1 MYQICVPDSAQCM
14 PMLKVQKNE
23 AAKGRNGQEDS
34 FWDAEAARFW
44 SWRCI
49 NDWAHGC
56 WDANEM
62 TWKNP
67 RTAEWIN
74 QWTDESTSIS
84 QWHDEAANWRR
95 NEAVNQWTRWWI
107 TQSMKQGSCESLMS
121 RSNEPMNE
129 WSSDSMNQWI
139 NESMKQPVTES
150 MSQWMNQSVNQWIC
164 ESFLQ
169 WSNESVNQRINDS
182 VTKRMKTMKKWWTER
197 WVDGWIDEQ
206 ATFLCWAELLLHWA
220 TSSLRHFA
228 EAPLFSAT
236 SSLTML
242 WA

>member
-121 RSNEPMNE
+121 RSNEPMNQWMSEVVIRWISESMNQWSNQSLNQWVSE
-129 WSSDSMNQWI
+129 WINQWI
-139 NESMKQPVTES
+139 NESVNHSFNEAMNRWISES
-150 MSQWMNQSVNQWIC
+150 MIQWLNEWKQWK
-164 ESFLQ
+164 
-169 WSNESVNQRINDS
+169 NDEL
-182 VTKRMKTMKKWWTER
+182 K
-197 WVDGWIDEQ
+197 DGWMDG
-206 ATFLCWAELLLHWA
+206 
-220 TSSLRHFA
+220 
-228 EAPLFSAT
+228 
-236 SSLTML
+236 
-242 WA
+242 